1 MLLHIGNHV
10 LLRWVGWSIGV
21 ALEMNFLRMRIERC
35 YFCSSRVYPGH
46 GMQFVRNDS
55 KVFKFC
61 RPKCH
66 KKFKRKKNPRTVR
79 WTKSFRKAAG
89 KELTVDPSFEF
100 EKKRNVP
107 VKYNRELW
115 QQTVEA
121 MKKITKIRT
130 KREGKF
136 VMDRLMKSV
145 QYQRVA
151 DIVEVRKGLSLIRS
165 PAAGLRKKKVV
176 EENMETDDVAE
187 RLEAGPSEEMDEK
200 KKIVREEQMSED
212 EDKIEEEDQ

>member
-1 MLLHIGNHV
+1 
-10 LLRWVGWSIGV
+10 
-21 ALEMNFLRMRIERC
+21 
-35 YFCSSRVYPGH
+35 
-46 GMQFVRNDS
+46 
-55 KVFKFC
+55 
-61 RPKCH
+61 
-66 KKFKRKKNPRTVR
+66 
-79 WTKSFRKAAG
+79 
-89 KELTVDPSFEF
+89 
-100 EKKRNVP
+100 
-107 VKYNRELW
+107 
-115 QQTVEA
+115 

-200 KKIVREEQMSED
+200 KKIVREEQMSAD

>member
-1 MLLHIGNHV
+1 
-10 LLRWVGWSIGV
+10 
-21 ALEMNFLRMRIERC
+21 MRIERC